1 MQAPGG
7 WHNAGQNS
15 KYEWNDRNWKV
26 PAGATDILPSCI
38 FHTDLRSSA
47 MYTYL
52 KPGGLLYTWSNVNL
66 RIDPGSQRLSVTFNL
81 EKYLFASL
89 SDMIFEKKR
98 KERANRDIFDLQRF
112 LFFGT

>member
-1 MQAPGG
+1 MLDRILSMNGMTEIG
-7 WHNAGQNS
+7 
-15 KYEWNDRNWKV
+15 KYQQEQQ
-26 PAGATDILPSCI
+26 ISC
-38 FHTDLRSSA
+38 HPVYSTLSSA

-112 LFFGT
+112 LFFGI